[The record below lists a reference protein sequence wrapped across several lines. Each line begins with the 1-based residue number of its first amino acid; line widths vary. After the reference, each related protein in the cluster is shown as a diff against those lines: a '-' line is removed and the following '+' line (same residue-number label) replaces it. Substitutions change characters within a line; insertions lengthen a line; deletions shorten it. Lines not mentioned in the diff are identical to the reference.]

1 MLKCG
6 IKKKEGIKSSASAVI
21 SIGHSTIQGF
31 RLFADKFNQLEMVCW
46 QIQSNSSWSES
57 LKSISLVHSK

>member
-1 MLKCG
+1 MFMYYINVPLMLKCG

-31 RLFADKFNQLEMVCW
+31 RLFADKFNQ
-46 QIQSNSSWSES
+46 IQVDLSP
-57 LKSISLVHSK
+57 